1 MNNIQY
7 QKIGLCIAGTKSRQG
22 GFTPFVITGILAG
35 NEDSNMDRVTLVVE
49 KPVYVIKHT
58 NEYILYQLIDRKVKP
73 CDRDTLGVL
82 SIALTITR
90 DMQLANG
97 KSPYALLKEV
107 YDKFRNDY
115 MESDGNECDRFINKD
130 VNPADFVSIME
141 QYPLENRSNNDY
153 ISMNPSG
160 LSGKLRVPQEK
171 MEDLF
176 RDTQYRE
183 FAQFKE
189 IEIGVNCQTTPGLE
203 NIEIPRPVVYAIV
216 INDKRIEETMSR
228 LDDFFDTASIL
239 HDTLDIKYDNLSFY
253 LEDLLN
259 TSEHQIQSG
268 KSSVTLDMDGRFIRC
283 KIYKEEIQYSLEYQ
297 LDGGTDKDQ
306 QHVAN
311 KIVSKKMRLL
321 MGENLVSFYSS
332 SPQKTVIPASWVRKN
347 AVITPNYD
355 GVLRFNVLKPEVDDE
370 NRMVTVTIQIAT
382 EVKNIATDTPNRH
395 SNLNYPAPR
404 PEKEK
409 VKDDYKEEKENKP
422 QNHDDNYP
430 PKKTRYGKRWILL
443 MICCFVGVCIGAG
456 IVGTAWWMTGG
467 KKQELTHEE
476 SIQVAQKILLIN
488 PDSIITREMID
499 KNASLRSHIKSL
511 MENGQQ
517 NEPSDSTSITEANI
531 NTKTITET
539 AQQDNLSEVVIS
551 DAGQGTNDEDKKK
564 ARTKILALVN
574 AKDLQGCRNH
584 TGWKQYL
591 TNEERGAIEAVLDL
605 TSDQYKPL
613 TAQSRNAIKNLN
625 TGNFQSFE
633 DVIKAQRKIW
643 KIMGEDPKMTKKNKK
658 NK

>member
-90 DMQLANG
+90 DMQFADG

-130 VNPADFVSIME
+130 VDSADFVSIME
-141 QYPLENRSNNDY
+141 KYPLENRSNNDY

-203 NIEIPRPVVYAIV
+203 NIEIPRPIVYAIV

-228 LDDFFDTASIL
+228 PDDFFDTASVL
-239 HDTLDIKYDNLSFY
+239 HDTSDIRYDNLSFC

-259 TSEHQIQSG
+259 SPEHRIQSG
-268 KSSVTLDMDGRFIRC
+268 KSSVTLDVDGRFIRC
-283 KIYKEEIQYSLEYQ
+283 KIYKEEIKYSLEYRFE
-297 LDGGTDKDQ
+297 GGTEKDR

-311 KIVSKKMRLL
+311 DIVSKKIRLL
-321 MGENLVSFYSS
+321 IGENLVSFYSS
-332 SPQKTVIPASWVRKN
+332 SPQKTVIPASWARKN
-347 AVITPNYD
+347 AVITPNYE
-355 GVLRFNVLKPEVDDE
+355 GVLRFNVAKLDVDDE

-382 EVKNIATDTPNRH
+382 EVKNIATGTSNRH
-395 SNLNYPAPR
+395 SNLNYPASCS
-404 PEKEK
+404 EKEK

-430 PKKTRYGKRWILL
+430 PKKTKHGKRWILL
-443 MICCFVGVCIGAG
+443 TICCFVGVCIGAG
-456 IVGTAWWMTGG
+456 IVGATWWMVGE
-467 KKQELTHEE
+467 KKLTRDDSLRIAKLMARKI
-476 SIQVAQKILLIN
+476 SI
-488 PDSIITREMID
+488 DSIIPINMDSIG
-499 KNASLRSHIKSL
+499 NIKSL
-511 MENGQQ
+511 RPLYNLVNAEINRNQDLREEYQ
-517 NEPSDSTSITEANI
+517 AQEAEKKAKAEAEKKAKAEAEKKAKAEAEKKAIAERKLNDARNDILLEINKTHDITKCRDHEKWNDLLKEDQLAVEAVL
-531 NTKTITET
+531 
-539 AQQDNLSEVVIS
+539 NLR
-551 DAGQGTNDEDKKK
+551 QYNRTDKKK
-564 ARTKILALVN
+564 VEKLLKN
-574 AKDLQGCRNH
+574 
-584 TGWKQYL
+584 KQTYQ
-591 TNEERGAIEAVLDL
+591 NWNDL
-605 TSDQYKPL
+605 TSTRQE
-613 TAQSRNAIKNLN
+613 IIN
-625 TGNFQSFE
+625 TL
-633 DVIKAQRKIW
+633 
-643 KIMGEDPKMTKKNKK
+643 GEK
-658 NK
+658 

>member
-90 DMQLANG
+90 DMQLADG
-97 KSPYALLKEV
+97 KSPYTLLKEV

-203 NIEIPRPVVYAIV
+203 NIEIPRPIVYAIV
-216 INDKRIEETMSR
+216 INDKRIEKTMSR
-228 LDDFFDTASIL
+228 PDDFFDTAIVL
-239 HDTLDIKYDNLSFY
+239 HDTSDIKYDNLSFC

-259 TSEHQIQSG
+259 SPEHQIQSG
-268 KSSVTLDMDGRFIRC
+268 KSTVTLDVDGRFIRC
-283 KIYKEEIQYSLEYQ
+283 KIYKEEIKYSLEYQ
-297 LDGGTDKDQ
+297 LEGGTEKDR

-311 KIVSKKMRLL
+311 DIVSKKIRLL
-321 MGENLVSFYSS
+321 MGENLVSFYSNT
-332 SPQKTVIPASWVRKN
+332 PQKTVIPASWARKN

-355 GVLRFNVLKPEVDDE
+355 GALRFNVTKPDVDDE

-382 EVKNIATDTPNRH
+382 EVKNIATGTSNRH
-395 SNLNYPAPR
+395 SDLNYPASR
-404 PEKEK
+404 SEKEK

-430 PKKTRYGKRWILL
+430 PRKTKHGKRWILL
-443 MICCFVGVCIGAG
+443 MICCFVGICIGAG
-456 IVGTAWWMTGG
+456 IVGATWWMVGE
-467 KKQELTHEE
+467 KKLTRDDSLQIAKEMITTTPIDRIISKDDIKGNSFLIQWFEKIIKEE
-476 SIQVAQKILLIN
+476 QKSKI
-488 PDSIITREMID
+488 PDS
-499 KNASLRSHIKSL
+499 
-511 MENGQQ
+511 
-517 NEPSDSTSITEANI
+517 
-531 NTKTITET
+531 
-539 AQQDNLSEVVIS
+539 
-551 DAGQGTNDEDKKK
+551 
-564 ARTKILALVN
+564 
-574 AKDLQGCRNH
+574 
-584 TGWKQYL
+584 
-591 TNEERGAIEAVLDL
+591 
-605 TSDQYKPL
+605 
-613 TAQSRNAIKNLN
+613 NLN
-625 TGNFQSFE
+625 TGANTNDTTQLNSTPALAKDNSTSKVQPTQEEVRDSILVLVNNGIAQNRYSETLNACRKVWNPYKKKYFQQEELNAIEAILDLDRYKTLSTQ
-633 DVIKAQRKIW
+633 ARK
-643 KIMGEDPKMTKKNKK
+643 KIMGKIGVKFGTYKDVIEASNAITNIKNSDTTR
-658 NK
+658 

>member
-90 DMQLANG
+90 DMQFADG

-130 VNPADFVSIME
+130 VDSADFVSIME
-141 QYPLENRSNNDY
+141 KYPLENRSNNDY

-203 NIEIPRPVVYAIV
+203 NIEIPRPIVYAIV

-228 LDDFFDTASIL
+228 PDDFFDTASVL
-239 HDTLDIKYDNLSFY
+239 HDTSDIRYDNLSFC

-259 TSEHQIQSG
+259 SPEHRIQSG
-268 KSSVTLDMDGRFIRC
+268 KSSVTLDVDGRFIRC
-283 KIYKEEIQYSLEYQ
+283 KIYKEEIKYSLEYRFE
-297 LDGGTDKDQ
+297 GGTEKDR

-311 KIVSKKMRLL
+311 DIVSKKIRLL
-321 MGENLVSFYSS
+321 IGENLVSFYSS
-332 SPQKTVIPASWVRKN
+332 SPQKTVIPASWARKN
-347 AVITPNYD
+347 AVITPNYE
-355 GVLRFNVLKPEVDDE
+355 GVLRFNVAKLDVDDE

-382 EVKNIATDTPNRH
+382 EVKNIATGTSNRH
-395 SNLNYPAPR
+395 SNLNYPASCS
-404 PEKEK
+404 EKEK

-430 PKKTRYGKRWILL
+430 PKKTKHGKRWILL
-443 MICCFVGVCIGAG
+443 TICCFVGVCIGAG
-456 IVGTAWWMTGG
+456 IVGATWWMVGE
-467 KKQELTHEE
+467 KKLTRDDSLRIAKLMARKI
-476 SIQVAQKILLIN
+476 SI
-488 PDSIITREMID
+488 DSIIPINMDSIG
-499 KNASLRSHIKSL
+499 NIKSL
-511 MENGQQ
+511 RPLYN
-517 NEPSDSTSITEANI
+517 
-531 NTKTITET
+531 
-539 AQQDNLSEVVIS
+539 
-551 DAGQGTNDEDKKK
+551 
-564 ARTKILALVN
+564 LVN
-574 AKDLQGCRNH
+574 AEINRNQDLREKYQAQEEAKKAQEEAKKAQEEAKKTQEEAKKAQEEAKKAQEARREILRLVQEKNIKGCRAH
-584 TGWKQYL
+584 QGWKKYL
-591 TNEERGAIEAVLDL
+591 TEDERLAVENILKPYTGVNKRKMVDILNGMKMDSWDDLLEIRQKIIE
-605 TSDQYKPL
+605 KG
-613 TAQSRNAIKNLN
+613 I
-625 TGNFQSFE
+625 E
-633 DVIKAQRKIW
+633 
-643 KIMGEDPKMTKKNKK
+643 
-658 NK
+658 

>member
-90 DMQLANG
+90 DMQLADG
-97 KSPYALLKEV
+97 KSPYTLLKEV

-153 ISMNPSG
+153 ISMNSSG

-203 NIEIPRPVVYAIV
+203 NIEIPRPIVYAIV
-216 INDKRIEETMSR
+216 INDKRIEKTMSR
-228 LDDFFDTASIL
+228 PDDFFDTAIVL
-239 HDTLDIKYDNLSFY
+239 HDTSDIKYDNLSFC

-259 TSEHQIQSG
+259 SPEHQIQSG
-268 KSSVTLDMDGRFIRC
+268 KSTVTLDVDGRFIRC
-283 KIYKEEIQYSLEYQ
+283 KIYKEKNEYSLEYR
-297 LDGGTDKDQ
+297 LEGGTEKDR

-311 KIVSKKMRLL
+311 DIFSKKIRLL
-321 MGENLVSFYSS
+321 MGENLVSFNSNT
-332 SPQKTVIPASWVRKN
+332 PQKTVIPASWARKN

-355 GVLRFNVLKPEVDDE
+355 GALRFNVTKPDVDDE

-382 EVKNIATDTPNRH
+382 EVKNIATGTSNRH
-395 SNLNYPAPR
+395 SDLNSLASR
-404 PEKEK
+404 SEKEK

-430 PKKTRYGKRWILL
+430 PKKTKHGKRWILL
-443 MICCFVGVCIGAG
+443 MICCFVGLCIGAG
-456 IVGTAWWMTGG
+456 IVGATWWMVGE

-476 SIQVAQKILLIN
+476 SIQIAQKVLLIN
-488 PDSIITREMID
+488 PDIITREMID

-511 MENGQQ
+511 MENEQQ
-517 NEPSDSTSITEANI
+517 DELSDSTSITEADI
-531 NTKTITET
+531 NVNTGTGTARQDSLLKVVKT
-539 AQQDNLSEVVIS
+539 
-551 DAGQGTNDEDKKK
+551 DAGQTNNEDKQK
-564 ARTKILALVN
+564 ARTEILALVN
-574 AKDLQGCRNH
+574 AKKLQECRNH
-584 TGWKQYL
+584 SGWRKYL
-591 TNEERGAIEAVLDL
+591 KEKERGAIEAVLNL
-605 TSDQYKPL
+605 NSEQYKSL
-613 TAQSRNAIKNLN
+613 TPQSKTAITKLN
-625 TGNFQSFE
+625 KGNFQSFE
-633 DVIKAQRKIW
+633 DVIAAQKEIW
-643 KIMGEDPKMTKKNKK
+643 KIMSDDPNNKK
-658 NK
+658 KESK

>member
-82 SIALTITR
+82 SIALTITW
-90 DMQLANG
+90 DMQLADG

-141 QYPLENRSNNDY
+141 QYPLEKRSSDDY

-203 NIEIPRPVVYAIV
+203 NIEIPRPIVYAIV

-228 LDDFFDTASIL
+228 PDDFFDTASVL
-239 HDTLDIKYDNLSFY
+239 HDTSDIKYDNLSFY

-259 TSEHQIQSG
+259 SPEHQIQSG
-268 KSSVTLDMDGRFIRC
+268 KSSVTLDVDGRFVRC
-283 KIYKEEIQYSLEYQ
+283 KIYKEEIKYSLEYR
-297 LDGGTDKDQ
+297 LEGGTEKDR

-311 KIVSKKMRLL
+311 DIVSKKIRLL
-321 MGENLVSFYSS
+321 MGENQVSFYSS
-332 SPQKTVIPASWVRKN
+332 TPQKAAIPASWARKD

-355 GVLRFNVLKPEVDDE
+355 GALRFNVTRPDVDDE

-382 EVKNIATDTPNRH
+382 EVKNIATDT
-395 SNLNYPAPR
+395 SNYPVLR
-404 PEKEK
+404 SEKEK

-430 PKKTRYGKRWILL
+430 PKKILL
-443 MICCFVGVCIGAG
+443 MICCFVGICIGAG
-456 IVGTAWWMTGG
+456 IVGATWWMVGE

-476 SIQVAQKILLIN
+476 SIQIAQKVLLIN
-488 PDSIITREMID
+488 PDIITREMID

-511 MENGQQ
+511 MENEQQ
-517 NEPSDSTSITEANI
+517 DELSDSTSITEADINI
-531 NTKTITET
+531 NTGTGTARQDSSKVVKT
-539 AQQDNLSEVVIS
+539 
-551 DAGQGTNDEDKKK
+551 DAGQTNNEDKQK
-564 ARTKILALVN
+564 ARTEILALVN
-574 AKDLQGCRNH
+574 AKELQECRNH
-584 TGWKQYL
+584 SGWRKYL
-591 TNEERGAIEAVLDL
+591 TEKERGAIEAVLDL
-605 TSDQYKPL
+605 NSEQYNSL
-613 TAQSRNAIKNLN
+613 TPQSKNAIAKLN
-625 TGNFQSFE
+625 KGNFQSFE
-633 DVIKAQRKIW
+633 DVIAAQKKIW
-643 KIMGEDPKMTKKNKK
+643 KIMGDDPNKK
-658 NK
+658 KEESK

>member
-90 DMQLANG
+90 DMQFADG

-130 VNPADFVSIME
+130 VDSADFVSIME
-141 QYPLENRSNNDY
+141 KYPLENRSNNDY

-203 NIEIPRPVVYAIV
+203 NIEIPRPIVYAIV

-228 LDDFFDTASIL
+228 PDDFFDTASVL
-239 HDTLDIKYDNLSFY
+239 HDTSDIRYDNLSFC

-259 TSEHQIQSG
+259 SPEHRIQSG
-268 KSSVTLDMDGRFIRC
+268 KSSVTLDVDGRFIRC
-283 KIYKEEIQYSLEYQ
+283 KIYKEEIKYSLEYRFE
-297 LDGGTDKDQ
+297 GGTEKDR

-311 KIVSKKMRLL
+311 DIVSKKIRLL
-321 MGENLVSFYSS
+321 IGENLVSFYSS
-332 SPQKTVIPASWVRKN
+332 SPQKTVIPASWARKN
-347 AVITPNYD
+347 AVITPNYE
-355 GVLRFNVLKPEVDDE
+355 GVLRFNVAKLDVDDE

-382 EVKNIATDTPNRH
+382 EVKNIATGTSNRH
-395 SNLNYPAPR
+395 SNLNYPASCS
-404 PEKEK
+404 EKEK

-430 PKKTRYGKRWILL
+430 PKKTKHGKRWILL
-443 MICCFVGVCIGAG
+443 TICCFVGVCIGAG
-456 IVGTAWWMTGG
+456 IVGATWWMVGE
-467 KKQELTHEE
+467 KKLTRDDSLRIAKLMARKI
-476 SIQVAQKILLIN
+476 SI
-488 PDSIITREMID
+488 DSIIPINMDSIG
-499 KNASLRSHIKSL
+499 NIKSL
-511 MENGQQ
+511 RPLYN
-517 NEPSDSTSITEANI
+517 
-531 NTKTITET
+531 
-539 AQQDNLSEVVIS
+539 
-551 DAGQGTNDEDKKK
+551 
-564 ARTKILALVN
+564 LVN
-574 AKDLQGCRNH
+574 AEINRNQDLREEYQAQEAEKKAKAEAEKKAKAEAEKKAKAEAEKKAKAEAEKKAIAERKLNDARNDI
-584 TGWKQYL
+584 L
-591 TNEERGAIEAVLDL
+591 LEI
-605 TSDQYKPL
+605 
-613 TAQSRNAIKNLN
+613 
-625 TGNFQSFE
+625 
-633 DVIKAQRKIW
+633 
-643 KIMGEDPKMTKKNKK
+643 NKTHDIT
-658 NK
+658 